1 MIPGL
6 KVQLREL
13 EAKDQGP
20 SPGLDPDLGPDL
32 VQDLEVLRFK
42 GQDRVVLLNKT
53 RNLLKKKWPRITI
66 LRKTT
71 SKMMRN
77 HDQNPDRDPDQNR
90 LGLTDPN
97 QDLRLDQIDQN
108 LDLQPDRR
116 NPGLDHQ
123 YLEKVLGLPHA
134 TAQDLDRGLDQLH
147 PL

>member
-1 MIPGL
+1 MIQEL

-42 GQDRVVLLNKT
+42 GQDREVLLNKT
-53 RNLLKKKWPRITI
+53 RNLLKKKSPRITI

-71 SKMMRN
+71 SKVTRN
-77 HDQNPDRDPDQNR
+77 HDQNLDRDQDPNLDPNPGPDPDQNR

-108 LDLQPDRR
+108 LDLQPDRK
-116 NPGLDHQ
+116 NQGL
-123 YLEKVLGLPHA
+123 
-134 TAQDLDRGLDQLH
+134 
-147 PL
+147 